1 MVGPGTGRSC
11 GPKAKKIQN
20 KSGRIYKKARGFHT
34 ISQGLVRLM
43 KPFAAGSVQFAF
55 FLAAAGI
62 WLYTWSL
69 LRIPVT
75 SASVRVDV
83 CTRLVGG
90 GGAGGG
96 RQARRGAGGRGR
108 DGCRGK
114 TSSGTYP
121 TSKSFTP
128 FDDGI

>member
-11 GPKAKKIQN
+11 GPKAKKIRN
-20 KSGRIYKKARGFHT
+20 KSGLIYEKVRGFQ
-34 ISQGLVRLM
+34 IVSRGVVRLRA
-43 KPFAAGSVQFAF
+43 PFAAGSVQFAF
-55 FLAAAGI
+55 FLAATGI

-90 GGAGGG
+90 GGASERLGEEGGK
-96 RQARRGAGGRGR
+96 

-128 FDDGI
+128 FDDSI